1 MSTYD
6 PAVIRLFRSALLD
19 VRRNARGGGP
29 DAEAWQATVETI
41 EKALAEG
48 RRLHAEAERE
58 GGPMTRG
65 PSTEVA

>member
-19 VRRNARGGGP
+19 IRRIARRGGR

-48 RRLHAEAERE
+48 RRMDAEAESE
-58 GGPMTRG
+58 GRQ
-65 PSTEVA
+65 